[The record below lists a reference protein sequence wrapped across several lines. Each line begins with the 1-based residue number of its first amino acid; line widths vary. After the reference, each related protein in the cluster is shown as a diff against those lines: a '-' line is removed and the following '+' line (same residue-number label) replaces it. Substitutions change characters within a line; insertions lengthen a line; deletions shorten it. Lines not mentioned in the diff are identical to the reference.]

1 MFSNVYDVT
10 DAEDLKLQPAP
21 VQGGAAAVLPQA
33 AVQTQRGYCQRSS
46 RLWGLHTQE

>member
-1 MFSNVYDVT
+1 MFSIVDDVA

-33 AVQTQRGYCQRSS
+33 AVQTQRGYCQWSS
-46 RLWGLHTQE
+46 RVRGLHTQE